1 MTQPPN
7 PMPKNYTPRSG
18 DDRYAVERYELDLV
32 YTPRT
37 NRLAGR
43 AVLSVEVLEQTDA
56 LRVDLVGLRVGKVRV
71 DGRPHQRVKQ
81 GEQAV
86 QIRFAEPLPA
96 GRRLLLEIEYAGRP
110 APRRS
115 RWGRIGWEELEHGA
129 LVAAQPTGAPS
140 WFPCNDRIDD
150 RARYSIG
157 LTVESGFF
165 VAATGVPGPVSRHA
179 GARRWT
185 FESDVPTA
193 TYLVAVHVGEYSEY
207 PLGLGLRGGRLG
219 GRLLTARAQA
229 DATRRAFEPV
239 PEMMRVFEEWF
250 GPYPQHDLTIVVT
263 EEELEIPLE
272 SQGMVTFGI
281 NHNDTEEQRLV
292 AHELAHQWFGNSV
305 GIAAWRDIWLNEG
318 FACFAEWVWSEAA
331 GGASIARLAEEHH
344 ARIAA
349 LPQDLLLADPGPAD
363 MFDDRVYKRGALLLE
378 ALRRT
383 MGSGPFRSLLREW
396 ATGNEHRLVESAR
409 FIELAESLSAV
420 PLDRLW
426 REWLHEV
433 ALPPLPEPVA

>member
-1 MTQPPN
+1 
-7 PMPKNYTPRSG
+7 MPKNYTPRSG
-18 DDRYAVERYELDLV
+18 DDRYAVERYELDLA

-71 DGRPHQRVKQ
+71 DGRTHRLVKQ
-81 GEQAV
+81 GEHAV
-86 QIRFAEPLPA
+86 QIRFPEPLLL
-96 GRRLLLEIEYAGRP
+96 GRRVELEVEYAGRP

-115 RWGRIGWEELEHGA
+115 RWGRIGWEELENGA

-150 RARYSIG
+150 RARYTIS

-165 VAATGVPGPVSRHA
+165 VAATGVPGPVTRRA

-193 TYLVAVHVGEYSEY
+193 TYLVAVHVGEYAEY
-207 PLGLGLRGGRLG
+207 PLGLGLGGGRLD
-219 GRLLTARAQA
+219 GRLLTAPAQSE
-229 DATRRAFEPV
+229 ATLRAFAPV
-239 PEMMRVFEEWF
+239 SEMIRVFEEWF

-263 EEELEIPLE
+263 EEDLEIPLE
-272 SQGMVTFGI
+272 SQGLVTFGI
-281 NHNDTEEQRLV
+281 NHNAPEEQRLI

-305 GIAAWRDIWLNEG
+305 GIAKWRDIWLNEG

-331 GGASIARLAEEHH
+331 GGPSIAQLAEEHH
-344 ARIAA
+344 ARIAE

-378 ALRRT
+378 AVRRT
-383 MGSGPFRSLLREW
+383 MGIEAFRGLLHAW
-396 ATGNEHRLVESAR
+396 ATGNEHRLVESTR
-409 FIELAESLSAV
+409 FIELAESLSPV
-420 PLDRLW
+420 PLERVW
-426 REWLHEV
+426 REWLRGTP
-433 ALPPLPEPVA
+433 LPLLPEPVA